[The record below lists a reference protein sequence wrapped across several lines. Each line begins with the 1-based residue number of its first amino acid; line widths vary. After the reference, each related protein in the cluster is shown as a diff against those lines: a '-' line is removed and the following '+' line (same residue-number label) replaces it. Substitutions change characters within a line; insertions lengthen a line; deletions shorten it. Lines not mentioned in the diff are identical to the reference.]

1 MKKPKGDYAIQ
12 TVVNAMRLL
21 EAFRD
26 EEELGVTELSRRLSL
41 HKNNVFRLLATLEA
55 QGYIEQCAASDRYRL
70 GVENLELGQAFLRG
84 RTLLRRARPILEA
97 LANDLRESVHV
108 AILRGF
114 EVVHLDGAQG
124 DHQLVI
130 SSLRVGERLPA
141 HCTALGKVLIGCA
154 PENVREAY
162 DRSISTADGLGV
174 RTPSTIVDRDKL
186 FEHLRSVA
194 GAGFALDLEECEPG
208 LCCAAAPVRD
218 ASGCMVAALSTSGP
232 AFRLGE
238 ERLLRS
244 GVPAILRAAD
254 SLSRELG
261 YTAA

>member
-55 QGYIEQCAASDRYRL
+55 QGYIEQSAASDRYRL
-70 GVENLELGQAFLRG
+70 GALNLELGQAFLRG

-97 LANDLRESVHV
+97 LASDLKETAHL
-108 AILRGF
+108 AALRGF
-114 EVVHLDGAQG
+114 EVVHLDGALG
-124 DHQLVI
+124 EQLVLT
-130 SSLRVGERLPA
+130 SLRVGERLPP

-154 PENVREAY
+154 LEQVREAY
-162 DRSISTADGLGV
+162 DRSLSASSGLAARTA
-174 RTPSTIVDRDKL
+174 STIVDRDKL
-186 FEHLRSVA
+186 FEHLRAVA

-208 LCCAAAPVRD
+208 LCCAAAPVHD
-218 ASGCMVAALSTSGP
+218 AAGRMVAALSVSGP

-238 ERLLRS
+238 ERLLRYA
-244 GVPAILRAAD
+244 VPAVTGAAEA
-254 SLSRELG
+254 LSRELG

>member
-41 HKNNVFRLLATLEA
+41 HKNNVFRLLATLEQ
-55 QGYIEQCAASDRYRL
+55 QGYIEQSNAGDRYRL
-70 GVENLELGQAFLRG
+70 GVESLELGQAFLRG
-84 RTLLRRARPILEA
+84 RTLLRRARSILEA
-97 LANDLRESVHV
+97 LALALGESAHLATLRD
-108 AILRGF
+108 F
-114 EVVHLDGAQG
+114 DVVHLDGAQG
-124 DHQLVI
+124 EQLVLT
-130 SSLRVGERLPA
+130 SLRVGRRLPLY
-141 HCTALGKVLIGCA
+141 CTALGKVLLGCS

-162 DRSISTADGLGV
+162 DRALAQTGGLGA
-174 RTPSTIVDRDKL
+174 RTPNTIVDRDKF
-186 FEHLRSVA
+186 FEHVRSVA

-208 LCCAAAPVRD
+208 LCCAAAPVHD
-218 ASGCMVAALSTSGP
+218 ASGRMIAALSVSGP

-244 GVPAILRAAD
+244 VVPAVVGAAET
-254 SLSRELG
+254 LSRDLG
-261 YTAA
+261 YSAP